1 MVFIN
6 GLLVSG
12 LWKRFAGG
20 GEEVTDAPA
29 RSLHVISINNAM
41 LFTHKSRFP
50 AIEST
55 VLILLIGAGFLFMI

>member
-1 MVFIN
+1 MN

-29 RSLHVISINNAM
+29 RALHVISINNAM
-41 LFTHKSRFP
+41 LFVT
-50 AIEST
+50 
-55 VLILLIGAGFLFMI
+55 